1 MLQKIKQLSVSKSD
15 LLGISSSILCL
26 IHCLAFP
33 VVLSA
38 GYLLNY
44 AQNGLW
50 HGLDYR
56 VILLSMIA
64 VSVSARNTT
73 IPALRIAFW
82 MAIFIFSAR
91 ILCHDIW
98 KAMIYISAATSLLL
112 IALHLTPWRNPL
124 KCQG

>member
-1 MLQKIKQLSVSKSD
+1 MSKSD

-33 VVLSA
+33 VILSA

-44 AQNGLW
+44 AQNGHW
-50 HGLDYR
+50 HGLDYLFI
-56 VILLSMIA
+56 VLSMIA
-64 VSVSARNTT
+64 VWVSARKTT
-73 IPALRIAFW
+73 IPALKIAFW
-82 MAIFIFSAR
+82 MAIFIFSAS

-98 KAMIYISAATSLLL
+98 KGMIYISAATSLLL
-112 IALHLTPWRNPL
+112 IALHLIHWRNHL